1 MNETQRRIVELIDKN
16 STITIT
22 AIMKELQMSDS
33 GVRKN
38 IDKLK
43 EMGILER
50 QGSNKKGKYC
60 GEKCELMRD

>member
-50 QGSNKKGKYC
+50 QGSNKKGRWIIKI
-60 GEKCELMRD
+60 EK